1 MLKMPDSNLESQLK
15 VDSNSKVRDA
25 DNQDRK
31 DRHQDWFYFFLK
43 YQAQNKSFF
52 EYIITEAENGRQ

>member
-1 MLKMPDSNLESQLK
+1 MPDSNLENQLK
-15 VDSNSKVRDA
+15 VDSNSRVRDA
-25 DNQDRK
+25 DNQDWK
-31 DRHQDWFYFFLK
+31 DRHQDWFSFLLK

>member
-1 MLKMPDSNLESQLK
+1 MPDSNLENQLK
-15 VDSNSKVRDA
+15 VDSNSRVRDA

-43 YQAQNKSFF
+43 YQAQSKSFF
-52 EYIITEAENGRQ
+52 EYIITEVENGRQ